1 MFYALPG
8 PSSRTCAALAIR
20 IQARIVLEHLFPF
33 AEVGNVFGNVP
44 ARFSSISPKLPQQIE
59 ANRVPF
65 IDRRVLSS
73 PAHARIEVFP
83 AHFERHEPGEMVNTR
98 AAKAHA
104 LIGHIRVVSQ
114 FIRSKHDRMAESAYL
129 QRGCTQGG

>member
-1 MFYALPG
+1 MFRALPG

-20 IQARIVLEHLFPF
+20 VQARIVLEHLFPF

-44 ARFSSISPKLPQQIE
+44 ARFSSISSKLPQQIE

-65 IDRRVLSS
+65 IYRRVLSS

-83 AHFERHEPGEMVNTR
+83 VHFERHEPGEMVNAR

-104 LIGHIRVVSQ
+104 LITHIPVVRQ
-114 FIRSKHDRMAESAYL
+114 FIRTHYTRLAQTAHL
-129 QRGCTQGG
+129 

>member
-1 MFYALPG
+1 MFCALPG

-20 IQARIVLEHLFPF
+20 VQARIALEHLFPF

-44 ARFSSISPKLPQQIE
+44 ARFSSISSKLPQQIE

-65 IDRRVLSS
+65 IYRRVLSS

-83 AHFERHEPGEMVNTR
+83 VHFERHELGEMVNAR
-98 AAKAHA
+98 AATAHA
-104 LIGHIRVVSQ
+104 LIGHICVVRQ
-114 FIRSKHDRMAESAYL
+114 FIRSQDDRMAEADYL
-129 QRGCTQGG
+129 QRGG

>member
-1 MFYALPG
+1 MFRALPG
-8 PSSRTCAALAIR
+8 TSSRTCAALAIR
-20 IQARIVLEHLFPF
+20 VQARIVLEHLFPF

-44 ARFSSISPKLPQQIE
+44 ARFSSISSKLPQQIE

-65 IDRRVLSS
+65 IYRRVLSS

-83 AHFERHEPGEMVNTR
+83 VHFERHEPGEMVNAR

-104 LIGHIRVVSQ
+104 LIRHIRVVPQSL
-114 FIRSKHDRMAESAYL
+114 RNHSATL
-129 QRGCTQGG
+129 TEASSLPR